1 MPTALIIG
9 SGPAAAGAAL
19 ALTAQPGVEV
29 KVLDVGLRLEANRR
43 DAAQTL
49 ATTPPE
55 EWSASLLDLVASRP
69 VASAGGGLP
78 EKRAYGSD
86 FPFRDVGQLS
96 GFTPGHDVHGRLI
109 SAAYGGFS
117 TVWGAQVMPYT
128 AATFAGWPVTH
139 AEMEPHYRAVL
150 DRIPY
155 AGEEDDLARLF
166 PLIGSPDPL
175 PPLSER
181 SARVLAAYQRHRAA
195 LNRIGVTVGKAR
207 LAMSSP
213 ACVSCGLCMSGCP
226 YGLIYS
232 ASQTFD
238 ELCRKGRITY
248 CGGLLATRV
257 MEDAG
262 SAAVEA
268 RETATGRVHRFVA
281 DRVYVACGGLATT
294 RLLLGS
300 LRMFDREVT
309 MGESVQFMMPLASLR
324 ATPDPRN
331 ARQFTLNQFNMVV
344 DLDRKG
350 LDVSQL
356 HFYTYDPA
364 FLDALPRSLRAPGM
378 EGAMLQVLRRLTV
391 ALGYL
396 PSWASPR
403 LRLRARPSA
412 GDEMPELLVS
422 RDPTRWARNQM
433 LRRVVGRVMRAAP
446 LLDLYP
452 VIPSLKLATGG
463 KSYHFGGSFPHR
475 PDHAD
480 ARGFGPAGSDTLGRV
495 GGWKRIHVVDAA
507 VLPSVAA
514 TTFTLTVMA
523 NAHRI
528 ATASLEV
535 RG

>member
-1 MPTALIIG
+1 MPTAVIIG

-19 ALTAQPGVEV
+19 ALTAQPDVEV
-29 KVLDVGLRLEANRR
+29 KVLDVGLRLEANRH
-43 DAAQTL
+43 DAVERL
-49 ATTPPE
+49 ASTGPE
-55 EWSASLLDLVASRP
+55 EWSADLVELVASRP
-69 VASAGGGLP
+69 VTSNGGGLP
-78 EKRAYGSD
+78 EKRTYGSD
-86 FPFRDVGQLS
+86 FPFRDVGQLT
-96 GFTPGHDVHGRLI
+96 GLTPEHDVHRRLI
-109 SAAYGGFS
+109 SAAYGGF
-117 TVWGAQVMPYT
+117 TNVWGAQVMPYT
-128 AATFAGWPVTH
+128 PATFGDWPVTSS
-139 AEMEPHYRAVL
+139 EMEPHYRAVL
-150 DRIPY
+150 DSIPY

-175 PPLSER
+175 PPMSER
-181 SARVLAAYQRHRAA
+181 STHVLAAYTRHRAA

-238 ELCRKGRITY
+238 ELCRKGRISY

-257 MEDAG
+257 TEDEN
-262 SAAVEA
+262 SATVEA
-268 RETATGRVHRFVA
+268 SETATGRVRHFTA
-281 DRVYVACGGLATT
+281 DRVYIACGGVGTT
-294 RLLLGS
+294 RLILGS
-300 LRMFDREVT
+300 LGLFDHEVT
-309 MGESVQFMMPLASLR
+309 MAESVQFMLPMVSLT
-324 ATPDPRN
+324 ATLDPRRV
-331 ARQFTLNQFNMVV
+331 RQFTLNQFNMVV
-344 DLDRKG
+344 ALDQKG

-364 FLDALPRSLRAPGM
+364 FLDALPRPLQAPAM
-378 EGAMLQVLRRLTV
+378 EGVMLQVLRRLTV

-412 GDEMPELLVS
+412 DDSIPDLVIS
-422 RDPTRWARNQM
+422 REPARWVQNRM
-433 LRRVVGRVMRAAP
+433 LRRVIGRVARAAP

-452 VIPSLKLATGG
+452 VVPSLKLATGG

-475 PDHAD
+475 
-480 ARGFGPAGSDTLGRV
+480 REQSGNGAGRTAASDSLGRI
-495 GGWKRIHVVDAA
+495 GGWKRIHAVDAS

-528 ATASLEV
+528 ATASLELPL
-535 RG
+535 